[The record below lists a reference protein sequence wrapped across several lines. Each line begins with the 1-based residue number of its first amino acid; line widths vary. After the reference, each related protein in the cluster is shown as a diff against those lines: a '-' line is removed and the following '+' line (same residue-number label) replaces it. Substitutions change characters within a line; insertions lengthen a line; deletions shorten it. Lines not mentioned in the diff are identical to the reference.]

1 MGRPMPPYG
10 APAQAFTGCLPPFAM
25 MSPGRWASHGRS
37 GIGDVPGPVR
47 LRRAA
52 DGLVGPGRPGAA
64 RHLHGVPVRDHLRL
78 QGQELSR
85 AALVGGPRG
94 PYLGPMSELSE
105 IAITPA
111 AAARVAAIAQRQ
123 GKAPILRLSVEGGG
137 CAGFT
142 YRFGLADEV
151 EADDLVAGESGVTL
165 VVDPM
170 TYDLV
175 KGGAVDYVES
185 LGGAAFQVRNP
196 NAASGCGCGSSF
208 SV

>member
-1 MGRPMPPYG
+1 LLRFARNDGR
-10 APAQAFTGCLPPFAM
+10 
-25 MSPGRWASHGRS
+25 
-37 GIGDVPGPVR
+37 
-47 LRRAA
+47 
-52 DGLVGPGRPGAA
+52 
-64 RHLHGVPVRDHLRL
+64 
-78 QGQELSR
+78 
-85 AALVGGPRG
+85 ALVTTSLT
-94 PYLGPMSELSE
+94 PYLPLMAEASE

-123 GKAPILRLSVEGGG
+123 GKPAILRLSVEGGG
-137 CAGFT
+137 CAGFS

-170 TYDLV
+170 THDLV